1 MTAVWRTGWTSRARD
16 VLTGPLLIAIVTG
29 MVGFLL
35 VSQIRGTQPFR
46 QQLQAE
52 NEGDLTR
59 ILASLSTEADSL
71 RDEISSLKLQLL
83 TLQTSNQRDSSA
95 AAAADD
101 QLKALEVLSGTVA
114 VTGPGI
120 TLTIDD
126 PSRAVAYDTMID
138 IVQELR
144 DAGAEAIG
152 VNDVRVGVT
161 SSFAERDGKV
171 ALDDTALSA
180 PFRVNAIGQG
190 ATLEGG
196 LKIPGGA
203 IDTLTAL
210 RDVHP
215 TVLRTAKLV
224 IPALAKP
231 PAFRVARPVGSGP

>member
-1 MTAVWRTGWTSRARD
+1 MAVAWRPTWTTRVRG
-16 VLTGPLLIAIVTG
+16 VVTGPLLIAIVTG

-46 QQLQAE
+46 QKLQAE
-52 NEGDLTR
+52 DEGDLTR

-83 TLQTSNQRDSSA
+83 TLQTSNQRDTSA
-95 AAAADD
+95 ATAADD
-101 QLKALEVLSGTVA
+101 QLKALQVLSGTVP

-126 PSRAVAYDTMID
+126 PSGAVAYDTMID

-161 SSFAERDGKV
+161 SNFAERDGKV
-171 ALDDTALSA
+171 VLDDTVLSP

-210 RDVHP
+210 RDVHA

-224 IPALAKP
+224 IPAMARA
-231 PAFRVARPVGSGP
+231 PAFHAARPVGSSP

>member
-1 MTAVWRTGWTSRARD
+1 
-16 VLTGPLLIAIVTG
+16 LIAIVTG

-46 QQLQAE
+46 QKLQAE
-52 NEGDLTR
+52 DEGDLTR

-83 TLQTSNQRDSSA
+83 TLQTSNQRDTSA
-95 AAAADD
+95 ATAADD

-126 PSRAVAYDTMID
+126 PSGAVAYDTMID

-161 SSFAERDGKV
+161 SNFAERDGKV
-171 ALDDTALSA
+171 TLDDTTLSA

-231 PAFRVARPVGSGP
+231 PAFRVARPVGSSP

>member
-1 MTAVWRTGWTSRARD
+1 MAVAWDRTTRLRGVVA
-16 VLTGPLLIAIVTG
+16 GPLLVAVVTG
-29 MVGFLL
+29 LVGFLL
-35 VSQIRGTQPFR
+35 VSQIRGSQPFR
-46 QQLQAE
+46 QKLQAE
-52 NEGDLTR
+52 DEGDLTR

-83 TLQTSNQRDSSA
+83 TLQTSNQRDTNA

-101 QLKALEVLSGTVA
+101 QRRALEVLSGTVP

-126 PSRAVAYDTMID
+126 VSGGVAYDTMID

-152 VNDVRVGVT
+152 INDVRVGVT
-161 SSFAERDGKV
+161 SSFTERDGHV
-171 ALDDTALSA
+171 VVDDAVLSP

-190 ATLEGG
+190 STLEGG

-210 RDVHP
+210 RDVHA

-224 IPALAKP
+224 IPALAQA
-231 PAFRVARPVGSGP
+231 PAFRVARPVGSSP

>member
-1 MTAVWRTGWTSRARD
+1 
-16 VLTGPLLIAIVTG
+16 

-35 VSQIRGTQPFR
+35 ISQIRGTQPFR

-52 NEGDLTR
+52 DEGDLTR

-71 RDEISSLKLQLL
+71 RDEISALKLQLL
-83 TLQTSNQRDSSA
+83 TLQTSNQRDASA

-101 QLKALEVLSGTVA
+101 QRRALEVLSGTVP

-126 PSRAVAYDTMID
+126 PSGSVAYDTMID

-144 DAGAEAIG
+144 DAGAEAVGID
-152 VNDVRVGVT
+152 DVRVGLT
-161 SSFAERDGKV
+161 SAFSEKDGHV
-171 ALDDTALSA
+171 VLDDTVLTA
-180 PFRVNAIGQG
+180 PYRVNAIGQG
-190 ATLEGG
+190 STLEGG

-203 IDTLTAL
+203 IDTLASL
-210 RDVHP
+210 RDVHT

-224 IPALAKP
+224 IPALARP
-231 PAFRVARPVGSGP
+231 PTFRVARPVGSAP

>member
-1 MTAVWRTGWTSRARD
+1 VAVAWRPAWTSRVRGVVA
-16 VLTGPLLIAIVTG
+16 GPLLVALVTG
-29 MVGFLL
+29 LVGFLL

-46 QQLQAE
+46 QKLQAE
-52 NEGDLTR
+52 DEGDLTR

-71 RDEISSLKLQLL
+71 RDEVSTLKLQLL
-83 TLQTSNQRDSSA
+83 TLQTSNQRDASA

-101 QLKALEVLSGTVA
+101 QRRALEVLSGTVA

-126 PSRAVAYDTMID
+126 PSGAVGYDTMID
-138 IVQELR
+138 ILQELR
-144 DAGAEAIG
+144 DAGAEAVG

-161 SSFAERDGKV
+161 SNFSEKDGKV
-171 ALDDTALSA
+171 ALDDTVLSP

-210 RDVHP
+210 HDVHA

-224 IPALAKP
+224 IPAVARA
-231 PAFRVARPVGSGP
+231 PAFRVARPVSSSP

>member
-1 MTAVWRTGWTSRARD
+1 MAWRPPWTARLRG
-16 VLTGPLLIAIVTG
+16 VLAGPLLIAIVTG
-29 MVGFLL
+29 LVGFLL

-46 QQLQAE
+46 QKLQAE
-52 NEGDLTR
+52 DEGDLTR

-71 RDEISSLKLQLL
+71 RDEISALKLQLL

-126 PSRAVAYDTMID
+126 PSGAVAYDTMID

-161 SSFAERDGKV
+161 SNFTERDGKV
-171 ALDDTALSA
+171 TLDDAVLNP
-180 PFRVNAIGQG
+180 PFRVDAIGQG

-224 IPALAKP
+224 IPAMATP
-231 PAFRVARPVGSGP
+231 PAFHAARPVGSSP

>member
-1 MTAVWRTGWTSRARD
+1 MRGLLA
-16 VLTGPLLIAIVTG
+16 GPLLVALVTG

-35 VSQIRGTQPFR
+35 ISQIRGSQGFR

-52 NEGDLTR
+52 DEGDLTR

-71 RDEISSLKLQLL
+71 RDEISTLKLQLL
-83 TLQTSNQRDSSA
+83 TLQTSNQRDASA

-101 QLKALEVLSGTVA
+101 QRKALEVLSGTVP

-120 TLTIDD
+120 TLNIED
-126 PSRAVAYDTMID
+126 PSGAVAYDTMID

-152 VNDVRVGVT
+152 INDVRVGVT
-161 SSFAERDGKV
+161 SSFSERDGHV
-171 ALDDTALSA
+171 VLDDAVLNA
-180 PFRVNAIGQG
+180 PFHVNAIGQG
-190 ATLEGG
+190 STLEGG

-203 IDTLTAL
+203 IDTLTSL
-210 RDVHP
+210 RDVHT

-224 IPALAKP
+224 IPALARA